1 MTTTWANLLH
11 FAAGLDLPA
20 GDCQGFVANHMC
32 AEFGSFVDGYVS
44 ANAALAASKTLGTFH
59 EGTPPDGVIVNVF
72 FAFPKYGHVG
82 LYYNGE
88 TIWDSSH
95 GSPINAS
102 GTIRT
107 GTIAAYPYEYL
118 GYATSNGRNALPVI
132 TPAPAPTPPAPN
144 LRTTVPKGANLRS
157 TPAVVALPS
166 NIVSTL
172 KGNIAY
178 AIEKWQHGTAPAGST
193 NDIWFFVAGAWASA
207 TAFTSSSTDGILD
220 GNPVAPPVVV
230 TPPVVVPPPVV
241 VTPVETPPVTV
252 TPPASAPVT
261 PPVIVDPTPSTP
273 PPVVT
278 PPATVTPTPPKTK
291 PVTTPTTHPAAAPVF
306 VAIVSA
312 IVVAVGAIAA
322 WIHTL

>member
-11 FAAGLDLPA
+11 VAAGLDLPVD
-20 GDCQGFVANHMC
+20 DCQGFVANHMC
-32 AEFGSFVDGYVS
+32 AEFGSFVDGYDS
-44 ANAALAASKTLGTFH
+44 ASHALAASKALGTFH

-72 FAFPKYGHVG
+72 FAFPIYGHVG

-88 TIWDSSH
+88 TVWGSSH

-144 LRTTVPKGANLRS
+144 LRTTVTKGANLRS
-157 TPAVVALPS
+157 APAVVALPS

-178 AIEKWQHGTAPAGST
+178 AIEKWQHGAPVGT
-193 NDIWFFVAGAWASA
+193 VDTWFFVAGAWASA
-207 TAFTSSSTDGILD
+207 TAFTSASTDGILD
-220 GNPVAPPVVV
+220 ANPIA
-230 TPPVVVPPPVV
+230 PPVVVPPAPVIVPPVV
-241 VTPVETPPVTV
+241 
-252 TPPASAPVT
+252 
-261 PPVIVDPTPSTP
+261 VDPTPSAP
-273 PPVVT
+273 PPVVP
-278 PPATVTPTPPKTK
+278 PPATVTPTPPATTPTK
-291 PVTTPTTHPAAAPVF
+291 PSTPTTHPAAAPVF